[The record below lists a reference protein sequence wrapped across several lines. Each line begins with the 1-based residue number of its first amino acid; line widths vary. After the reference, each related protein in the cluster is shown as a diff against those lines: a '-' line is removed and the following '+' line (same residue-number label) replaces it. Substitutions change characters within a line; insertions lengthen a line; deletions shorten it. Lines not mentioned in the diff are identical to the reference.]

1 MSQPPADAPG
11 AERTGRKSSAE
22 RDAEVRAQLEPL
34 APGERPVPL
43 LVAIVA
49 ALVLGLANL
58 IIFAAGGSGGGAG
71 GGALLAYCGLMFLA
85 AWGMWNR
92 HYLAV
97 LGFEVLLA
105 IIVVFFFLFLLRASN
120 AWAALLAL
128 AIIVPAGWLFWKLV
142 RVLARIQTPA
152 EPR

>member
-1 MSQPPADAPG
+1 VSPSTRAP
-11 AERTGRKSSAE
+11 RKSSAE

-43 LVAIVA
+43 TVATVA
-49 ALVLGLANL
+49 AVLLGLANL

-71 GGALLAYCGLMFLA
+71 GCALLAYCGAMFIV
-85 AWGMWNR
+85 AWGMWQR
-92 HYLAV
+92 SYLAV
-97 LGFEVLLA
+97 LAFEVLLA

-120 AWAALLAL
+120 AWAVLLSL
-128 AIIVPAGWLFWKLV
+128 AIIVPAGWLFWKLI
-142 RVLARIQTPA
+142 RVLARIQTPV